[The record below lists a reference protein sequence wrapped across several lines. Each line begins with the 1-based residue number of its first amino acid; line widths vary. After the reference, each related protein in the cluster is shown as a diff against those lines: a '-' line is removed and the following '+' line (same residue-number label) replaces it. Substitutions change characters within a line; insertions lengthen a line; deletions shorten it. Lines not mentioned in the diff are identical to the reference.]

1 MSCLPFMKKIFFLP
15 SRFCHQGDGAGAEV
29 GRLPHSGDGEEQEGL
44 HRAHGA
50 VAGGERGG
58 AAERGAGPGLLR
70 GTHTNTCTLSH
81 SHRQRSTHTA
91 NFAQTLILRFPSLSL
106 SRLSVRLRVLP
117 GGRLPAGVCV
127 RCQGAGAGDRWHS
140 RDRPE

>member
-1 MSCLPFMKKIFFLP
+1 MSCLPFIKKIFFLP
-15 SRFCHQGDGAGAEV
+15 SRSCHQGDGAGAEV

-81 SHRQRSTHTA
+81 THLQRSTHTA
-91 NFAQTLILRFPSLSL
+91 NDLNFAFPV
-106 SRLSVRLRVLP
+106 SVPVP
-117 GGRLPAGVCV
+117 SVCPPASP
-127 RCQGAGAGDRWHS
+127 ARW
-140 RDRPE
+140 